1 MKIAKLLLLCVLVS
15 VVAAKEGGGD
25 LTTKDPSKNFETFK
39 NADAANKGDESLEE
53 GGVQKSTAG

>member
-25 LTTKDPSKNFETFK
+25 LTTKDPSKN
-39 NADAANKGDESLEE
+39 ADAANKGDESLEE
-53 GGVQKSTAG
+53 GGVKKSTAG